1 MPRKFPKPQAV
12 VGEESF
18 DNDDLEAPLQP
29 TTAHVV
35 TTYRTEPVPKGQHG
49 GARLGPSLTPAIVD
63 QVKLLVAAGVTIPVA
78 AQAIGLTKD
87 QWAHYQRT
95 AKQHHAENRIP
106 GWGPDE
112 SPYLV
117 WGYAIA
123 EAKAAWEAS
132 MVLRIGLAAR
142 TDWKAASWLLER
154 RAPDR
159 WYPKK
164 QVDVTVKNDVSQLPT
179 EQLIDLANKDDS
191 ET

>member
-35 TTYRTEPVPKGQHG
+35 TTYRTEPVAKGPHG
-49 GARLGPSLTPAIVD
+49 GARYGTSLTPAIVE

-87 QWAHYQRT
+87 QWSNYQRT
-95 AKQHHAENRIP
+95 AKLHQAEGRTP
-106 GWGPDE
+106 GWGEGE

-142 TDWKAASWLLER
+142 SDWKAAAYLLER

-164 QVDVTVKNDVSQLPT
+164 QVDVTVKNDVTQLST
-179 EQLIDLANKDDS
+179 EQLIDLANKEDG
-191 ET
+191 E